1 MFATQ
6 QMTSQCVADC
16 DKRIASL
23 QTKIN
28 GWKMYSGVLSL
39 ASGLY
44 DKEED
49 KSVFKMEDKNTE
61 KIRNYENNIQLVKVE
76 KLIYQTL
83 GKGAKGVIFQK
94 LFQKYSDL
102 MASSYDISGNMVRLA
117 GISEGEY
124 LEYCKESLQQRE
136 YIQALCLYGE
146 KL

>member
-28 GWKMYSGVLSL
+28 GWKMYSEVLSL

-83 GKGAKGVIFQK
+83 GKGANGVIFQK